1 MKNYT
6 VNLFFY
12 LSLFLL
18 VLSSGCSENE
28 SGPGNRTAAKTLL
41 APQSFLSTY
50 ESTPSA
56 ILLDV
61 RTPQEI
67 RQGALP
73 NSTAMNYHDDNF
85 EDQLKTLDK
94 SKPVFVY
101 CQSGVR
107 SAKTSLKLKE
117 NGFDQVYDMK
127 GGYNAWKKVNK

>member
-6 VNLFFY
+6 INLFF

-28 SGPGNRTAAKTLL
+28 SGPGNGTTPKSLL
-41 APQSFLSTY
+41 TPESFLTTY

-73 NSTAMNYHDDNF
+73 NSTAMNYHDNNF

-94 SKPVFVY
+94 TKAVFVY

-107 SAKTSLKLKE
+107 SAKTCLKLKQ
-117 NGFDQVYDMK
+117 NGFDQVFDMK